1 MHLSAFEKDM
11 AAGGQ
16 GGAVAFAMDILT
28 RFGEAV
34 GAPSLLEIRQAHV
47 DGCLY
52 HGEVSLDFV
61 ERLVAEGGRVRAPT
75 TLNVGSI
82 DLLHPELIGGSA
94 DLRAAGRRLMEA
106 HLALGCERSFTCAPY
121 QTRFRPR
128 FGDQI
133 AWGESNA
140 IVFANSVIGARTNRY
155 GDFIDLCCAMTARA
169 PAYGLHLEENRA
181 RRGPLSPARRA

>member
-1 MHLSAFEKDM
+1 MHLTAFEEDM

-16 GGAVAFAMDILT
+16 GAAAAFAMDILL
-28 RFGEAV
+28 RFGEAI
-34 GAPSLLEIRQAHV
+34 GAPALLEIVQAHV

-75 TLNVGSI
+75 TLNVGSM
-82 DLLHPELIGGSA
+82 DLLHPELIGGA
-94 DLRAAGRRLMEA
+94 AALRSAGRRLMEA

-128 FGDQI
+128 QQCTEIQRAGSTRDFGYL
-133 AWGESNA
+133 
-140 IVFANSVIGARTNRY
+140 F
-155 GDFIDLCCAMTARA
+155 ARA
-169 PAYGLHLEENRA
+169 ESAADSVRLP
-181 RRGPLSPARRA
+181 RRAISWLEPPTRS